1 MTLVIKKIKGRRYY
15 YSFLS
20 YFLVDKS
27 RSFSK
32 YIGVAKP
39 GEKELIKIEDSFKE
53 ELISKRFGKSYSNL
67 LLSKD
72 DVIKSFLFRDL
83 FNKKYQGLTDLKKR
97 KYDIDSTIIFTLTTL
112 TTEEVDVEL
121 ADVEKAFG
129 KESRFTQREQISKNM
144 LNAVESI
151 KQHHELNKTYL
162 LELHRV
168 IMANFET
175 KNPGRLRDRQVYLHR
190 RWDSA
195 QPGDTELSYRPPHYN
210 KVNSLL
216 DDFFNWYNNSN
227 LNPIEKAAVAH
238 YNLYK
243 IHPFLDGNKRIC
255 RLIFNKTLID
265 SDFPLI
271 NISLNKE
278 KYFDALVFSVENN
291 KPKTLVDFALRQYYL
306 QVKEFLKDDKL
317 QK

>member
-1 MTLVIKKIKGRRYY
+1 MT
-15 YSFLS
+15 
-20 YFLVDKS
+20 
-27 RSFSK
+27 
-32 YIGVAKP
+32 KP
-39 GEKELIKIEDSFKE
+39 GEKELIKIENSFKE
-53 ELISKRFGKSYSNL
+53 ELISKKFGKPYSNL

-72 DVIKSFLFRDL
+72 NVIKSFLFRDL

-112 TTEEVDVEL
+112 TTEAVDVEL
-121 ADVEKAFG
+121 ADVEKAFS

-162 LELHRV
+162 LELHHV

-175 KNPGRLRDRQVYLHR
+175 KNPGKLRDRQVYLYR
-190 RWDSA
+190 RGGSV
-195 QPGDTELSYRPPHYN
+195 QSGDTELSYRPPRYSR
-210 KVNSLL
+210 VNGLL

-227 LNPIEKAAVAH
+227 LNPIEKAVVAH

-265 SDFPLI
+265 NNFPLI
-271 NISLNKE
+271 NISLNRE

-291 KPKTLVDFALRQYYL
+291 KPKTLADFALRQYYL